1 MTDTPNEVKQLY
13 RDLLMHRSG
22 AERLEMGCRMFDTAR
37 AFVRASLGD
46 PSGTDR
52 SREMTAR
59 LFLRTYRAD
68 FAPAIRDR
76 IAAWLRDPGSGGR
89 HRHERR

>member
-1 MTDTPNEVKQLY
+1 MTDTSNEVTQLY
-13 RDLLMHRSG
+13 RDLLMRRSG

-59 LFLRTYRAD
+59 LFLRTYGAD
-68 FAPAIRDR
+68 FDPMIRDR
-76 IAAWLRDPGSGGR
+76 IAAWLRDPGGDGR
-89 HRHERR
+89 RRDDGR